1 MIQPKTPIDIQ
12 MIMSSKQMNRLVWN
26 GVQAGDV
33 NLVVMSLD
41 VKLKTLRLN
50 EISEL
55 KTVDRTRLW
64 ESPTFQSWTEEEEEP
79 ARD

>member
-1 MIQPKTPIDIQ
+1 M
-12 MIMSSKQMNRLVWN
+12 
-26 GVQAGDV
+26 